1 MPTLILD
8 KRTNK
13 DELLSHGAEAVA
25 SLASKTK
32 QIEDLKEQQTFLLW
46 SVFSLLA
53 FTILF

>member
-1 MPTLILD
+1 MTITE
-8 KRTNK
+8 RTSK
-13 DELLSHGAEAVA
+13 DEILSHGAEAVA

-46 SVFSLLA
+46 SVFFLLA